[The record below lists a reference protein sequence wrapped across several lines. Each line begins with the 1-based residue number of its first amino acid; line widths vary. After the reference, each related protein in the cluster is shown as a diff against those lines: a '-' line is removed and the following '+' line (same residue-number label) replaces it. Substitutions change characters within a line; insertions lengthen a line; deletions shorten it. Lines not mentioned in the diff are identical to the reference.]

1 MNNIYEEIKLI
12 VSDNENFR
20 IDKYLVIHLKSKNW
34 SRTKIQELITNEK
47 IIVNNKKINS
57 NYLVKLNDEIIINYL
72 IKKPLQLEADTKQK
86 LDIIYEDESL
96 LVINKPK
103 NLVVHPAP
111 GNYQNTLVNILL
123 GEKKTLAPNNEFRPG
138 IVHRID
144 KDTTG
149 LLLIAKTSFV
159 QDHLSQQL
167 QTRTLKRKY
176 FALVYG
182 TINEDKGRIEAPIGR
197 SSRDRKKMA
206 VTSKNSRIAITYFE
220 VVERFK
226 NHTLIECQLETGRTH
241 QIRVHLS
248 YIKHPIVGDHKYGYL
263 QDLKEKYH
271 QFLHAHYLSFIHPIL
286 NKKIELKVEV
296 PEVFNEKLMNLRKEK

>member
-1 MNNIYEEIKLI
+1 MNNNYEEIKLI
-12 VSDNENFR
+12 VDDNENFR
-20 IDKYLVIHLKSKNW
+20 IDKYLAMQLKSKNW

-47 IIVNNKKINS
+47 VIVNNKKINS
-57 NYLVKLNDEIIINYL
+57 NYLVKLNDEIIIHYL
-72 IKKPLQLEADTKQK
+72 VKKPLQLEADTKQK
-86 LDIIYEDESL
+86 LNIIYEDESL

-123 GEKKTLAPNNEFRPG
+123 GENKTLAPNNEFRPG

-182 TINEDKGRIEAPIGR
+182 IINEDKGKIDAPIGR
-197 SSRDRKKMA
+197 SLRDRKKMA
-206 VTSKNSRIAITYFE
+206 VTSKNSRRAVTYFE

-263 QDLKEKYH
+263 QDLKEKNH
-271 QFLHAHYLSFIHPIL
+271 QFLHAYYLSFIHPIL
-286 NKKIELKVEV
+286 NKKIELKAEI
-296 PEVFNEKLMNLRKEK
+296 PEIFNEKLMNLRKEK